1 MQTVISVENLSVS
14 YGNIGAL
21 SDVNFEVSKG
31 EFLGIIGP
39 NGGGKT
45 TLISTVLG
53 LVKPTKGSV
62 TVASKNTKG
71 SKNFIGYVPQ
81 TVSVDRLFP
90 ITVKETVL
98 TAFLNKKLNPF
109 KKFTKEQNSQA
120 LNILKTVGLGEK
132 TDNLI
137 SELSGGEFQRMLIA
151 RALVGNPDILLLDE
165 PTSNVDV
172 ASTEEIYSLLKKLNK
187 NGKTIIMVTH
197 DLQKINSLFSRILFI
212 NRTVL
217 YSGNPDGFFKGENS
231 ND

>member
-21 SDVNFEVSKG
+21 SDVDFKVDKG

-45 TLISTVLG
+45 TLISAILG
-53 LVKPTKGSV
+53 LINPTKGNITFECHNENNKS
-62 TVASKNTKG
+62 
-71 SKNFIGYVPQ
+71 FIGYVPQ

-90 ITVKETVL
+90 ISVKETVL
-98 TAFLNKKLNPF
+98 TAFVNKKLNPF
-109 KKFTKEQNSQA
+109 KKFTSKQKQQA
-120 LNILKTVGLGEK
+120 LDSLKAVGLAQK
-132 TDNLI
+132 ADNLI

-151 RALVGNPDILLLDE
+151 RALVNDPDILLLDE
-165 PTSNVDV
+165 PTSNIDR
-172 ASTEEIYSLLKKLNK
+172 ASTEEIYELLRELNRK
-187 NGKTIIMVTH
+187 GKTIIMVTH
-197 DLQKINSLFSRILFI
+197 DLQKISSLFSRVLFV

-217 YSGNPDGFFKGENS
+217 YSGKPQGFFTEETK